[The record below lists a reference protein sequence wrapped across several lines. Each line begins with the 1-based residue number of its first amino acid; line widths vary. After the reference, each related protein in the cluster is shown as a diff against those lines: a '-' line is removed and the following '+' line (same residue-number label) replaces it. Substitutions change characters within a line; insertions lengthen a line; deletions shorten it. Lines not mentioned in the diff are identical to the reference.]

1 MITRR
6 IYLGKENEEQ
16 SRLRATAL
24 EYDPEQD
31 AAPHVV
37 ATGRGL
43 IAQQIIEIAQANH
56 IPLREDPLLAQ
67 ALSTLDVSQEIPPE
81 LYAVVAEIFAYIFRV
96 REKHLGK

>member
-6 IYLGKENEEQ
+6 IYLGKEKEEQ